1 MPRFGGETPHK
12 ESLFGKERQSA
23 TFAGIQGH
31 RRLFF
36 GNCLHLDTR
45 EGTEQ
50 PKKTEATLKKSV
62 SGLWVLFYMIC
73 LFKWGF
79 FPPMKQPLFEEL
91 ERGGIKEHF

>member
-1 MPRFGGETPHK
+1 MPGFGGETPHK

-23 TFAGIQGH
+23 TFAGIQGY

-50 PKKTEATLKKSV
+50 PKKTEGTLKKSV

-79 FPPMKQPLFEEL
+79 FSPMKQPLFEEL